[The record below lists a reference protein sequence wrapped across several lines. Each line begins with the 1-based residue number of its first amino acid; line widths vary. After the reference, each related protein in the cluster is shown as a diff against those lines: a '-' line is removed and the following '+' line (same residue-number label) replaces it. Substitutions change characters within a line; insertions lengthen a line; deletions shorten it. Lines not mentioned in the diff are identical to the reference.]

1 MGILKKY
8 GVLRKVRLENGTLL
22 TEKILGRV
30 ITKDEIKAK
39 NFIFEGDEF
48 EVEELIEDKIFH
60 EGGGITFISIND
72 IFEFEDDE
80 AALLWYKLHRE

>member
-8 GVLRKVRLENGTLL
+8 GVIRKIRLENG
-22 TEKILGRV
+22 KVFIDSILGRIIV
-30 ITKDEIKAK
+30 AKETKAK
-39 NFIFEGDEF
+39 HFIFENDDF

-60 EGGGITFISIND
+60 EGGGLTSISIND